1 MRGLV
6 KFTITFDM
14 EVDSADWV
22 DELDDEDEEA
32 KDIETLAIKMKEMY
46 DDGTSDIIEDLAN
59 AEDVKI
65 VIEPV

>member
-6 KFTITFDM
+6 KFTITFNM

-22 DELDDEDEEA
+22 DDFDEKDEEA
-32 KDIETLAIKMKEMY
+32 KDIETLAIKMKQMY
-46 DDGTSDIIEDLAN
+46 DDGTAEIVEDLAN
-59 AEDVKI
+59 ADDVKV